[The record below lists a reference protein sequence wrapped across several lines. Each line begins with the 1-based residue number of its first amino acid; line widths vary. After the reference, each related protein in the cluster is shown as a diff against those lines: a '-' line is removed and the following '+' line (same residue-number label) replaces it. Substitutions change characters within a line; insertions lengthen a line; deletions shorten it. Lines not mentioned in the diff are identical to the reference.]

1 MNLGVVGYPGDR
13 LSPGDSAYGEHMYEM
28 FLPTEFDLAT
38 SNRLLQYDIDT
49 FGGNSGSPVL
59 VKDDMRAIGVHVLGG
74 NSNSA
79 SVIGALGNV
88 FQQYEGSFLA
98 KPDPAYDITTKVPS
112 RVKSFR
118 VVSIPSKTE
127 RDSGSSNIKKAT
139 NTESLT
145 ESTGLFNALRSLLD
159 SSVRAHED
167 PGHFLGQ
174 LQSLLEPSMVNAMS
188 DACNGAEGLVTALQF
203 LWHSN
208 KDNPA
213 NSESLLT
220 TLAKDA
226 KHKVTVRKVL
236 KIGEKIGEVS
246 PVGRVLRF
254 GLDAANAI
262 GSSNDESLMDHI
274 ATGLSVTVPMVN
286 KEYPKLGSIGVPVA
300 ALAASALRSVGAEA
314 AASLSSDSEPSNSA
328 PEGALARESVSKGAN
343 ERALLAETALHGIMR
358 LPPRDLKQ
366 NQVYEKMHAII
377 KPLAHIVRRADPM
390 LSLIMQPTITKVAL
404 ASLKTPDMSP
414 DASQGTPA
422 TPQSPSPSPESLT
435 YKRVGGIRP
444 KIGVSVPSA
453 SSIGT
458 ETNNT
463 CPAQAMTQDSTTV
476 DEPLSAFT
484 EALMAAHPDL
494 EDTLPEMV
502 KRGMQLDNGAFS
514 NAIMFGLPIL
524 LGGDLESQFYDRN
537 AGSAVAVSGLA
548 QRAMLAEAALQVM
561 LQLPIDV
568 IKTLDVPDMRPT
580 IDAFKTKGEDEAEQ
594 ASQLPQQIAAGF
606 GAGAASVAA
615 LSSVVS
621 THLTQ
626 SGKKKDQEQMD
637 KQLSLTERALEQKD
651 EEIRVSKIGQ
661 NMQAKKE
668 GLEQPHP
675 DVIQFRPETGDAVH
689 PRLAPFSQWA
699 GVGPVQQADSGAA
712 KPVSRDEHSTTGL
725 AEHHTRTEEPEPS
738 SGGEGP
744 SEHDPPKEEEAKPKA
759 KEPISKGKEPRK
771 AGETHKAEEP
781 PAHQTASAHVGSS
794 SNKPEEEVPKEEVP
808 KEEVPKEEVPKQ
820 KTKPKEE
827 VPKQKTKPNKPPGFA
842 AATASSIARRASAE
856 GKRARTDPESL
867 IAEDFISGFADM

>member
-118 VVSIPSKTE
+118 VVSIPSKNE

-463 CPAQAMTQDSTTV
+463 CPAQAMTQDSTPV

-561 LQLPIDV
+561 LQLPVDV
-568 IKTLDVPDMRPT
+568 IRTLDVPDMRPT

-594 ASQLPQQIAAGF
+594 ASQLPLQVAAGIS
-606 GAGAASVAA
+606 ATAASVAA
-615 LSSVVS
+615 LSSATS
-621 THLTQ
+621 TYLTHAD
-626 SGKKKDQEQMD
+626 KKEDRTQTETEISLTRAAQLQKDKEIALTKKAQEQRD
-637 KQLSLTERALEQKD
+637 TEIEL
-651 EEIRVSKIGQ
+651 SKIGQ
-661 NMQAKKE
+661 NMNAKIN
-668 GLEQPHP
+668 GLEQPHK
-675 DVIQFRPETGDAVH
+675 DVTHYHPETGAVIH
-689 PRLAPFSQWA
+689 
-699 GVGPVQQADSGAA
+699 
-712 KPVSRDEHSTTGL
+712 
-725 AEHHTRTEEPEPS
+725 PEPA
-738 SGGEGP
+738 GGEGP
-744 SEHDPPKEEEAKPKA
+744 SGPPPPKGETSKRA
-759 KEPISKGKEPRK
+759 PISKGKEPQE

-781 PAHQTASAHVGSS
+781 PAHQTAPAHVGSS
-794 SNKPEEEVPKEEVP
+794 SNKPEPSSGGEGPSGHDPPKEEEAKPKAGEPISKGEEPQKAEETHKAEEPPVHAGSSSTKS
-808 KEEVPKEEVPKQ
+808 KEEVSGPK
-820 KTKPKEE
+820 
-827 VPKQKTKPNKPPGFA
+827 KPPGFA
-842 AATASSIARRASAE
+842 APTASSIARRASAE
-856 GKRARTDPESL
+856 GKKARTDPESL